1 MADQPT
7 FPGSTYAGLAA
18 GKYISA
24 ALLSAPTIEN
34 GGVTV
39 LENVKGKSVL
49 QTIDTNDLFQ
59 DATCDFDETRTVTM
73 GESILTVKDMQV
85 NLQLCRSQFHNTF
98 SAIEMGASAFA
109 DIPKSFED
117 YLLGYVA
124 SKVAASNETLLWT
137 GVNGANAYDGIV
149 TLLNAAG
156 LPAAQDIA
164 SVASTAAN
172 VIDEMGK
179 VIDAIPTTVY
189 GSEDLKLYCSSNI
202 ARNYVRALGGFAAAG
217 LGANGT
223 ENKGTQWYTNGSLSF
238 DGIPVF
244 VANGL
249 ADNSMVAAQT
259 SNLYFGTS
267 LLSDWQEASVIPV
280 HLYDGSD
287 NVRIVMRMQV
297 GAQVGIANDCVVY
310 SV

>member
-7 FPGSTYAGLAA
+7 FTAPTYAGQAA

-49 QTIDTNDLFQ
+49 QTIDTSSIFT
-59 DATCDFDETRTVTM
+59 DATCDFDDTQTVTM
-73 GESILTVKDMQV
+73 GEQVLTVKDMQV
-85 NLQLCRSQFHNTF
+85 NLQLCRSQFHDTW

-124 SKVAASNETLLWT
+124 AKVAASNETLLWT
-137 GVNGANAYDGIV
+137 GVAGANAYDGLV
-149 TLLNAAG
+149 TLGAAQIAAG
-156 LPAAQDIA
+156 QQIAA
-164 SVASTAAN
+164 VASTALN

-179 VIDAIPTTVY
+179 VIDLIPTTVY
-189 GSEDLKLYCSSNI
+189 GSESLKLYVSSNI

-223 ENKGTQWYTNGSLSF
+223 DNKGTQWYTNGSLSF
-238 DGIPVF
+238 DGISVF
-244 VANGL
+244 VANGM
-249 ADNSMVAAQT
+249 ADNTMVAACV

-297 GAQVGIANDCVVY
+297 GAQIGIADDCVLY
-310 SV
+310 SS